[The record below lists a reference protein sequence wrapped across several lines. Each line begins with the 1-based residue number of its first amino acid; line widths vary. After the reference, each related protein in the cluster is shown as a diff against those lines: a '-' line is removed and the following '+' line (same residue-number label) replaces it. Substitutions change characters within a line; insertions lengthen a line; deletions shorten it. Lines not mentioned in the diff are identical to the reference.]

1 MFPAGW
7 RVPLREWTNGFV
19 DALAVW
25 AAPLFEG
32 VSDAVLRALFAI
44 ETALVWLPWWL
55 LVVIVAVLMWHAAGR
70 RVMPAVLSAAA
81 LVLVG
86 TFGLW
91 EQAMTT
97 LALMVVATV
106 VAVVLGVPLGV
117 AAARAPRLRAVV
129 RPVLDVMQTMPS
141 FVYLV
146 PVVML
151 FGLGNV
157 SAVFATVVY
166 AIAPVVRLTD
176 LGLRSVDV
184 SLIEAAESAGASELQ
199 TLWLVRFPLAL
210 PTVMAGVNQTI
221 MLALSMVVL
230 ASMIGAR
237 GLGQE
242 VLRGLQRGD
251 VGVGL
256 EAGLAIVVLAII
268 IDRMT
273 ALYAAREYSPGT
285 DPSRRTR

>member
-1 MFPAGW
+1 MFPTGW
-7 RVPLREWTNGFV
+7 RVPLREWTNDFV
-19 DALAVW
+19 DTLVVV

-32 VSDAVLRALFAI
+32 VSAVVLRALFVI
-44 ETALVWLPWWL
+44 ESALLWLPWWL
-55 LVVIVAVLMWHAAGR
+55 LVAGVAALTWHAARR
-70 RVMPAVLSAAA
+70 RVLPAVVAAAA
-81 LVLVG
+81 LVMIG

-117 AAARAPRLRAVV
+117 AAARAPRLRAVL

-176 LGLRSVDV
+176 LGLRSVEV

-251 VGVGL
+251 VGLGL
-256 EAGLAIVVLAII
+256 EAGLAIVVLDII
-268 IDRMT
+268 IDRVT
-273 ALYAAREYSPGT
+273 ALYAARE
-285 DPSRRTR
+285 

>member
-7 RVPLREWTNGFV
+7 RIPLRDWTNDVV
-19 DALAVW
+19 DALVVV

-32 VSDAVLRALFAI
+32 MSSMVLRALFAI
-44 ETALVWLPWWL
+44 ESALVWLPWWL
-55 LVVIVAVLMWHAAGR
+55 LVLAVGALMWHAAGR
-70 RVMPAVLSAAA
+70 RLLPAVLAAVA

-106 VAVVLGVPLGV
+106 IAVGMGVPLGI
-117 AAARAPRLRAVV
+117 AAARARRFRTAL

-166 AIAPVVRLTD
+166 AIAPVVKLTD

-184 SLIEAAESAGASELQ
+184 SLIEAAESAGASEFQ

-256 EAGLAIVVLAII
+256 EAGLSIVVLAII

-273 ALYAAREYSPGT
+273 ALYATREYSPT
-285 DPSRRTR
+285 RDPSRRD